1 MTSLPLSES
10 PSASSLSLSPLQMDQ
25 VKLPILVT
33 YIQKNKQLIDFRREK
48 ITFIY
53 ILKKKKES
61 LSHKTIFAEQM

>member
-1 MTSLPLSES
+1 
-10 PSASSLSLSPLQMDQ
+10 MDQ

-61 LSHKTIFAEQM
+61 LSHKTIFAEQMWEIKKQIQLLLLKKVFIH